1 MAGITNW
8 VHEDNRAHKA
18 YNAQIALDKAKRM
31 EKEKTLRSYKY
42 ITFGGKTK
50 ILMEVDEE
58 GEPVNQEKFNRY
70 TEMYK

>member
-1 MAGITNW
+1 MAGFTNW
-8 VHEDNRAHKA
+8 IHEDNRAYKVPKA
-18 YNAQIALDKAKRM
+18 QVVLDKAKRM
-31 EKEKTLRSYKY
+31 EKEKELRSYKY

-70 TEMYK
+70 TEIYK